1 MVLAAALAV
10 AACGGPSVTPDAGDR
25 TPVPDA
31 TATSGVPASDA
42 PEPSAPPSDAPPS
55 EPPSPEPEPTDAG
68 TPEPDTP
75 EPGTP
80 DPGSSAS
87 ACTGTDDNRAFYA
100 DLATRVTWSLYCPVL
115 PRGWSVVT
123 GQYRLADGGRLE
135 ITYRGPDGAGL
146 MLQEGSFCPGDAD
159 CTPDGEDRGATAFG
173 DREGTLI
180 ATADGWAVV
189 VDRGARP
196 SWLLTVSGVG
206 EDAARTIAA
215 DLALVEG

>member
-1 MVLAAALAV
+1 MVLAAAFAL
-10 AACGGPSVTPDAGDR
+10 AACGGDPSVTSGAGER
-25 TPVPDA
+25 TQAPDA
-31 TATSGVPASDA
+31 TPTDVLGGPS
-42 PEPSAPPSDAPPS
+42 PEPSAPPSEAPPS
-55 EPPSPEPEPTDAG
+55 EPVSPKPDPTDAETAEPA
-68 TPEPDTP
+68 TPEPA
-75 EPGTP
+75 G
-80 DPGSSAS
+80 SAS
-87 ACTGTDDNRAFYA
+87 ACTGSDDNRAFYA
-100 DLATRVTWSLYCPVL
+100 DLAPRVTWALYCPVL

-159 CTPDGEDRGATAFG
+159 CTPEGEDRGTTAFG

-180 ATADGWAVV
+180 ATGDGWAVV
-189 VDRGARP
+189 VDRGERP

-215 DLALVEG
+215 DLARVEG